1 MSTILEKIRKQ
12 VRNNK
17 INVSMRLSPMVLEET
32 LLNCHKLKASFSDYV
47 RSAIEMKNSEVKARK
62 KS

>member
-1 MSTILEKIRKQ
+1 
-12 VRNNK
+12 
-17 INVSMRLSPMVLEET
+17 MRLSPMVLEET